1 MVPNTIIGVMGPGN
15 GASAEDMRMAE
26 SLGKEIARKGWV
38 LLTGGRPEGV
48 MHAASR
54 GAGTG
59 GGTTVGILPGEDP
72 AEASRHVGIPI
83 CTGMG
88 SARNNINVLSST
100 VVVACGSGPGTLSE
114 VMLAV
119 KAGRPLILLNQPES
133 VARCVT
139 EAGGTEPAR
148 CASVDDAIRQIEQII
163 ET

>member
-1 MVPNTIIGVMGPGN
+1 MPKIIIGVMGPGD

-26 SLGKEIARKGWV
+26 SLGKQIARNGWV
-38 LLTGGRPEGV
+38 LLTGGRPAGV

-54 GAGTG
+54 GAGAA

-72 AEASRHVGIPI
+72 SEASRHVGIPI

-100 VVVACGSGPGTLSE
+100 VVVACGSGAGTLSE

-119 KAGRPLILLNQPES
+119 KAGRPLILLNQPAP
-133 VARCVT
+133 VARCVA
-139 EAGGTEPAR
+139 EAGGTEPAH
-148 CASVDDAIRQIEQII
+148 CASVEEAIRQIDHII